1 MTRRTLSRRSFLLA
15 TGASGAAVALSAT
28 STTAWA
34 SSTPDLRVYVLVV
47 DGCSP
52 EEITPQLTPNL
63 HRLRSCGTNYPQA
76 RSLPVM
82 ETIPNHVMMMSGVRP
97 DRSGV
102 PANSIYDREAGVVRT
117 LDQPTDLRAPTLLD
131 RLHDRGLVTG
141 SVLSKEYLHGIFGD
155 RATVRWEPDPV
166 VPISGHA
173 PDAATCDALMS
184 MVDSADPVLVFAN
197 FGDTDRVGHVDLTGT
212 TLRAAR
218 RAALASTDFQLGRF
232 ADFLVRTGRWDN
244 SILFVLADHSM
255 DWSKPHRVISLHHAL
270 AADEL
275 LRDNTA
281 IAQNGGADL
290 LTFTGPEPNC
300 CTSPGRKPNGPE
312 RWNACGNWPPRRRE
326 CWPAT
331 APNSCA
337 SARKPVTW
345 WSTAERGG
353 GSPTRRWCPTRSP
366 ATTGTR

>member
-1 MTRRTLSRRSFLLA
+1 LPPYPTLFRSRRAAGLGHPRHGLPHRRHPLGVGGGPAGRPQPLPVQRQLDRHRTGVHLDHQRQHGRHPAGATAHRIGGRRSGDPAEQPAHQARGTRLARLLGPRHHPGTGAHGLVRARRPHRSGEHRGALGLVRGSRRKPTGHRSPGGPAVTRRTLSRRSFLLA

-173 PDAATCDALMS
+173 P
-184 MVDSADPVLVFAN
+184 
-197 FGDTDRVGHVDLTGT
+197 
-212 TLRAAR
+212 
-218 RAALASTDFQLGRF
+218 
-232 ADFLVRTGRWDN
+232 
-244 SILFVLADHSM
+244 
-255 DWSKPHRVISLHHAL
+255 
-270 AADEL
+270 
-275 LRDNTA
+275 
-281 IAQNGGADL
+281 
-290 LTFTGPEPNC
+290 
-300 CTSPGRKPNGPE
+300 
-312 RWNACGNWPPRRRE
+312 
-326 CWPAT
+326 
-331 APNSCA
+331 
-337 SARKPVTW
+337 
-345 WSTAERGG
+345 
-353 GSPTRRWCPTRSP
+353 
-366 ATTGTR
+366 